1 MAYDYLKE
9 IPLFG
14 AMPETD
20 LQKVCQTVV
29 TKSLSAGQILF
40 KEGSEGHEAFV
51 IHQGEIEILK
61 ESNGRDVLL
70 TVRGPGTLLGEMAL
84 LESTPRTA
92 TIKARTDCQLY
103 VISKDSLDHVL
114 HSSPTAMASIFKT
127 ILSRLRD
134 NQQQLQQSEKMA
146 LLGTFTAGIAHELNN
161 PAAAMQRGAI
171 QMRQTQQLMH
181 ASFSELLQFGL
192 NASQLVHLNE
202 LSARVE
208 KMAAAPIE
216 LDAMIR
222 SDKEDTLEAL
232 LEDLGIEDAWELTAT
247 LVDLDMDAESIDHLS
262 ENFQHIPIKVILQWL
277 HNMNESYTLLNEV
290 ARGGERVSDIVN
302 ALKSYSYHDQAP
314 VLNVDVN
321 KGLDDTLVILHH
333 RLKSGISV
341 TREYADELPQIMAY
355 GSELNQVWTNIIDN
369 AIQALGDREGAQVTI
384 RTGKEGDWIRV
395 QIEDN
400 GPGIPADIQPKIFN
414 SFFTTK
420 EPGQGTGLGLNISY
434 NIIQKHHG
442 DITVTSIPGKTTF
455 SILLP
460 MNLDKK

>member
-20 LQKVCQTVV
+20 LQKVCQSVV
-29 TKSLSAGQILF
+29 TKTWFAGEVLF
-40 KEGSEGHEAFV
+40 KEGSAGDEAFV
-51 IHQGEIEILK
+51 VHKGEIEITK

-70 TVRGPGTLLGEMAL
+70 AVRGPGTLLGEMAL

-103 VISKDSLDHVL
+103 VISKDSLDRVL
-114 HSSPTAMASIFKT
+114 HSSPKAMASIFKT

-171 QMRQTQQLMH
+171 QLRQSQDRMRE
-181 ASFSELLQFGL
+181 SYGELLHLGL
-192 NASQLVHLNE
+192 NETQRGQLSD
-202 LSARVE
+202 LSTHVE
-208 KMAAAPIE
+208 KVAGAPTE

-222 SDKEDTLEAL
+222 SDQEDALESF
-232 LEDLGIEDAWELTAT
+232 LEDLGVEDPWELTAT
-247 LVDLDMDAESIDHLS
+247 LVDLEIDEAFIHGLRV
-262 ENFQHIPIKVILQWL
+262 NFKHIPVRLILQWL
-277 HNMNESYTLLNEV
+277 CNMHESFTLLNEV
-290 ARGGERVSDIVN
+290 ARGGERVSEIVN

-341 TREYADELPQIMAY
+341 TREYAGDLPQIMAY

-369 AIQALGDREGAQVTI
+369 SIQALGDQEGAQITI
-384 RTGKEGDWIRV
+384 CTGREGDWIRV

-400 GPGIPADIQPKIFN
+400 GPGIPADIQPKVFN

-442 DITVTSIPGKTTF
+442 DISVTSIPGKTNF

-460 MNLDKK
+460 LNLGGK